1 MRKKL
6 TINEPIVVRLQTG
19 NYKITDKEIAM
30 VIFLVASYSV
40 LYAVTTATLFKVF
53 VMIISISSHS
63 WTH

>member
-1 MRKKL
+1 MRKML

-53 VMIISISSHS
+53 VVIISISSHS

>member
-1 MRKKL
+1 MSKKL
-6 TINEPIVVRLQTG
+6 TINELIVVRLQTG